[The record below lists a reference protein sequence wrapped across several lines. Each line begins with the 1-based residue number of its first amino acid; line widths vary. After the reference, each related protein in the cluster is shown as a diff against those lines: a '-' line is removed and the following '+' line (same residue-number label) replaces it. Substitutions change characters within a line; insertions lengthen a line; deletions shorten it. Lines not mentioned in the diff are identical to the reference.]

1 MIKLLVN
8 PPRLF
13 LFILLGFGL
22 RAPAADVPVY
32 TETFGVNPFT
42 GGPWVLENGNYGWNS
57 SNPTYIRMYPSDS
70 NRTGMVR
77 ELGGLKPE
85 TDYTLTVDTDFGG
98 SDPRPAYVKL
108 GVEITDIH
116 NNPIAVVTR
125 NGLSDVS
132 GYVPL
137 SLSFN
142 TGSQTAVRIRLTGT
156 QNTWEPSVYF
166 ANLNVVEHGE
176 VADMISLQESFDVD
190 PATTGWTYEQGRCAW
205 RNGEMLVVAPIEVD
219 GQSER
224 GVASRVLTGL
234 EPETEYRVMMTTD
247 FYGDTD
253 YEYPTVVLEIS
264 GDVSGVLAQ
273 DSRTGGNGDELLSAT
288 FNTGSES
295 VITLRI
301 KSAANHWEPEAYFDD
316 LVVARTGTGTMVYDD
331 FSTDPFAGDVWVRD
345 QAGDAIWLSASGV
358 LKIKPRA
365 HTEGQP
371 SAQVGRAGVTRVI
384 TGLTPGQDYCVSISN
399 LFGGSQLRPSYISP
413 MIEVTDPDGAVV
425 LGSVN
430 RYGGLGTEYL
440 QVWFNTGQHRSV
452 SVHLLGCE
460 NYWEPET
467 IWDNFA
473 IRSKEGVIDGLLADI
488 DAAATYL
495 SGTLIPSAVTA
506 GIETAYAVS
515 ACTLWELWEPFAAA
529 DRANPARFTQAYQNL
544 LALKA
549 RLDLETAS
557 IEAQLSAGAD
567 PALAVPNPNLNT
579 LHISGNEFIAD
590 NKPVMLVGPMGWVWG
605 MNAYLEIFGELGFN
619 TQRTGADYT
628 GAYDATGTFTT
639 LPWWAFNDIANA
651 AREDNMAWAMEMS
664 ANQNWLGL
672 SKPEYSPNGEY
683 SWDELLDVAAT
694 REEFRLG
701 YQALLQQIKSNHVG
715 AKIAFGVVTVEG
727 WRPIVKFTDDDYGAD
742 YELWLTDEYGTI
754 GDYNSLNGTSFTDF
768 SQVDF
773 PTSSDAEPYGR
784 RYDYAMYSARMIEEE
799 VLWCKNQVLG
809 TFGEQVIVG
818 GYVTR
823 GAMDQ
828 PGDFFENLY
837 NPNPLR
843 DSVTGA
849 VRSEY
854 TVCDFDHGGGYGD
867 EDYRMSTVFETAMFR
882 DLVGGLIPGVP
893 QVDGEMHFANRLIR
907 YPQGWTR
914 AWFFQSYIHGLS
926 SSYAWVWQRDE
937 SLDTELLVQAQL
949 CSDMTLASLDLRRMA
964 GTIAA
969 FHDTVPTVAMLYSHA
984 SLPASTLVG
993 SGITDADDHYSQLKM
1008 AYEGLFFTGLK
1019 MGFVSDEQ
1027 IQAEGLASSP
1037 IDVLIVP
1044 AATHVSD
1051 ETVAAIEAF
1060 AATPGKKVILIGAQQ
1075 GVSGNCFKFDRRAGA
1090 RNWVPNASFTC
1101 FPVFA
1106 TAEDARDSLASEVAA
1121 EQPPVLV
1128 TQSGEGK
1135 VEWRYAED
1143 GTHRFLFLLNL
1154 GYEATAISITD
1165 ANGPVA
1171 GSDVITG
1178 ERIAASALIGSME
1191 TRVLL
1196 LD

>member
-1 MIKLLVN
+1 MMKLLAK
-8 PPRLF
+8 PPLLF

-22 RAPAADVPVY
+22 RAPAADVNVY

-42 GGPWVLENGNYGWNS
+42 SGPWVLENGNYGWNS
-57 SNPTYIRMYPSDS
+57 SNPTFIRMYPSDS
-70 NRTGMVR
+70 NRSSMVR
-77 ELGGLKPE
+77 ELSGLKPE

-116 NNPIAVVTR
+116 NNPIAVITR
-125 NGLSDVS
+125 NGLDD
-132 GYVPL
+132 GPNYVQL
-137 SLSFN
+137 SLNFN

-176 VADMISLQESFDVD
+176 VAGMIALEEPFDVD
-190 PATTGWTYEQGRCAW
+190 PASTGWIGEQGRFSW
-205 RNGEMLVVAPIEVD
+205 RNQEMLVIAPIEVSSV
-219 GQSER
+219 SER
-224 GVASRVLTGL
+224 GIASRVLTGL
-234 EPETEYRVMMTTD
+234 EPNTEYRVMMTTD

-253 YEYPTVVLEIS
+253 YVYPTVVLEVS
-264 GDVSGVLAQ
+264 GDVSGLLAQ
-273 DSRTGGNGDELLSAT
+273 DTRTGGNGDELLSAT

-316 LVVARTGTGTMVYDD
+316 LVVVRTGTGTVTYDD
-331 FSTDPFAGDVWVRD
+331 FTTDPFAGNVWVPD
-345 QAGDAIWLSASGV
+345 QTGDAVWLSTSGV

-365 HTEGQP
+365 HEDGQP
-371 SAQVGRAGVTRVI
+371 SSEVGRAGVTRVI

-399 LFGGSQLRPSYISP
+399 VFGGSQLRPDYIQP
-413 MIEVTDPDGAVV
+413 MIEVTDPSGAVV
-425 LGSVN
+425 LGSVM

-440 QVWFNTGQHRSV
+440 QAWFNTGEHRSV
-452 SVHLLGCE
+452 IVHLIGCE

-467 IWDNFA
+467 VWDNFA
-473 IRSKEGVIDGLLADI
+473 LRSKEGVIDGLIADI
-488 DAAATYL
+488 DASATYL
-495 SGTLIPSAVTA
+495 SGTLIPSATTA

-515 ACTLWELWEPFAAA
+515 ACAMWDLWETFAVA
-529 DRANPARFTQAYQNL
+529 DRANPARFAQAYKDL
-544 LALKA
+544 LALKE

-567 PALAVPNPNLNT
+567 PALAVPDPNLNT
-579 LHISGNEFIAD
+579 LTISGNEFVA
-590 NKPVMLVGPMGWVWG
+590 NGEPVMLVGPMGWVWG
-605 MNAYLEIFGELGFN
+605 MHPYKEIFGELGFN
-619 TQRTGADYT
+619 TLRTGADYT

-651 AREDNMAWAMEMS
+651 ARADNMAWAMEIS
-664 ANQNWLGL
+664 AHQNWLGL
-672 SKPEYSPNGEY
+672 SRPEYSPSEEY
-683 SWDELLDVAAT
+683 TWDELLDVAVSRA
-694 REEFRLG
+694 EFRTG
-701 YQALLQQIKSNHVG
+701 YQSILNQISSNYVG
-715 AKIAFGVVTVEG
+715 SKIAFGVVTVEG
-727 WRPIVKFTDDDYGAD
+727 WRPIVKFTTTDYGAD
-742 YELWLTDEYGTI
+742 YAAWLADEYGTI

-773 PTSSDAEPYGR
+773 PTSSGTEPYGR
-784 RYDYAMYSARMIEEE
+784 RYDYAMYSARMIEDE
-799 VLWCKNQVLG
+799 VLWCKNQIRN
-809 TFGEQVIVG
+809 TFGQQVVVG
-818 GYVTR
+818 GYVTY

-828 PGDFFENLY
+828 PSDFFANRY

-867 EDYRMSTVFETAMFR
+867 DDYRMSTVINSAMFR
-882 DLVGGLIPGVP
+882 DMVGGLIPGVP
-893 QVDGEMHFANRLIR
+893 QVDGELHFANRLIG
-907 YPQGWTR
+907 YPEGWTR

-926 SSYAWVWQRDE
+926 SSYAWVWQHNE
-937 SLDTELLVQAQL
+937 GLDAELLFQAQL

-984 SLPASTLVG
+984 SLPAT
-993 SGITDADDHYSQLKM
+993 GITAGEDHLSQLKT

-1027 IQAEGLASSP
+1027 IRAEGLASSP
-1037 IDVLIVP
+1037 INVLIVP

-1051 ETVAAIEAF
+1051 ETVAAIETF
-1060 AATPGKKVILIGAQQ
+1060 AATSGKKVILIGAQQ
-1075 GVSGNCFKFDRRAGA
+1075 GVSGNCFKYDRRAGA
-1090 RNWVPNASFTC
+1090 RNWVPDANFTC
-1101 FPVFA
+1101 FPAFA
-1106 TAEDARDSLASEVAA
+1106 TAADARDSLESEVAA

-1128 TQSGEGK
+1128 TQPEEGK

-1154 GYEATAISITD
+1154 GYDAAAISITD

-1178 ERIAASALIGSME
+1178 ERIAANTLIGSME